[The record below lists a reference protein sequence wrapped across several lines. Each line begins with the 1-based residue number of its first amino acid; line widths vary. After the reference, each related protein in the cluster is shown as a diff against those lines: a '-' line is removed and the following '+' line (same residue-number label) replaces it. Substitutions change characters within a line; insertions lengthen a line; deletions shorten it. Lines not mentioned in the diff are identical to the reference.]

1 MPSSEIPPK
10 SKGFEEIVLWIVAG
24 LFLALGVAWTAYPK
38 IYVHYHPGLAWP
50 VVPQRWRDY
59 SGTSPLLVYFLLASW
74 TAACGFWQLRFSRW
88 FGRGSSKSLLWLYL
102 FFSFLAVVGSWTFA
116 LGSQFWT
123 ISVQKGFYE
132 ADGVLEIGRM
142 LVKLGLFSSLGA
154 ALLNVGYSLVRG
166 RRV

>member
-10 SKGFEEIVLWIVAG
+10 SKGFAEIVLWTVVG
-24 LFLALGVAWTAYPK
+24 LFLALGVAWAAYPK

-50 VVPQRWRDY
+50 VVPESWRDY
-59 SGTSPLLVYFLLASW
+59 SGSSPLLVYFFLACW
-74 TAACGFWQLRFSRW
+74 TAACGFWQLRFSQW
-88 FGRGSSKSLLWLYL
+88 FGRDSSRSLLWLYL
-102 FFSFLAVVGSWTFA
+102 LFSFVAVAGSWTFA

-123 ISVQKGFYE
+123 MTVQKESYE
-132 ADGVLEIGRM
+132 ADRVLEVGRI